1 MKKKA
6 LFICL
11 LLFFSSTNS
20 QVNLIKSPSNDEL
33 ITISPEVLVAD
44 ALKMI
49 EALAQKYEGQD
60 REYEHVYRTD

>member
-1 MKKKA
+1 MKKKV

-20 QVNLIKSPSNDEL
+20 QVNLIKSPSSDEL

-49 EALAQKYEGQD
+49 EALSQKYEG
-60 REYEHVYRTD
+60 RKIVNMSTYT